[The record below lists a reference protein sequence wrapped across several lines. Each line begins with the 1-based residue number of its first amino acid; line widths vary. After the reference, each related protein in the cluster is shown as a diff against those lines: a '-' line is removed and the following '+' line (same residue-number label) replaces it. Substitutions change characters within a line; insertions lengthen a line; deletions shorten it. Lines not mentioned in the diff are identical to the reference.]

1 MKKKRLNEWELFK
14 ISTIQLFFF
23 FFLQEYR
30 TTFCKI
36 LEKCKNKYDL
46 EYSVDLQFA
55 K

>member
-14 ISTIQLFFF
+14 ISTIQLSF

-36 LEKCKNKYDL
+36 LECKNKYDL
-46 EYSVDLQFA
+46 EYGVDLQFA